1 VRRVEPALAVDDL
14 RASAVLPFEPAAT
27 PSPGVSSAFGPA
39 TPFGS
44 PAFAERD
51 ARDITPPSVPRVP
64 EPIPGRRI
72 AGSLA
77 PAQRFLLRVPERW
90 NGGLVVA
97 GTPGQR
103 TEFACDLLFGDPL
116 LARGY
121 AYIASNKG
129 NGDGAVLLQPGATF
143 AVDGTPVPR
152 FFLPGGIALALWQLA
167 PGHTIE
173 AWSDDFLAL
182 TDLAQELI
190 AGLHGQAP
198 DRVYAVGLSN
208 GGYQVRRAI
217 ERSDAFAGALTWNA
231 VLWTPRYNVLRYLPA
246 AIAAL
251 EAQRPE
257 ELLAL
262 GIPPDV
268 VGTDGSSLYQRNLL
282 TYYYLTGWLHAM
294 QLDPS
299 TSLAYG
305 DTTDTEPAE
314 SWQARIGTWRLEDAP
329 RVVERIAGFA
339 NTGAI
344 RCKLIELAA
353 EFDHLVPPLVHEAPY
368 GELVRAAGCAE
379 RRRSTVVPFAQ
390 HVDAWSELPEFPQMR
405 TAYRQMWAAFDELVE
420 WAG

>member
-1 VRRVEPALAVDDL
+1 MRRIEPALAVADL
-14 RASAVLPFEPAAT
+14 RASAVLPFEPAAA
-27 PSPGVSSAFGPA
+27 PAPGVSSPFGPA
-39 TPFGS
+39 APFGS

-64 EPIPGRRI
+64 DPIAGRRV

-121 AYIASNKG
+121 AYIAGNKG
-129 NGDGAVLLQPGATF
+129 QGDGAVFLQPGATF
-143 AVDGTPVPR
+143 AVDGAPVPR
-152 FFLPGGIALALWQLA
+152 FFLPGGSALGLWQLA

-182 TDLAQELI
+182 TGLAQELI
-190 AGLHGQAP
+190 ADMHGRAP
-198 DRVYAVGLSN
+198 ERIYAVGLSN

-217 ERSDAFAGALTWNA
+217 ERSAAFAGALTWNA
-231 VLWTPRYNVLRYLPA
+231 VLWTPRHNVLRYLPA

-251 EAQRPE
+251 EAGRPQD
-257 ELLAL
+257 LGAL

-268 VGTDGSSLYQRNLL
+268 VGTDGTSLYQRNLL
-282 TYYYLTGWLHAM
+282 TYYYITGWLHAM
-294 QLDPS
+294 QLDPA
-299 TSLAYG
+299 TSVAYG
-305 DTTDTEPAE
+305 DTTDVAAAE
-314 SWQARIGTWRLEDAP
+314 SWQARIGSWRLEDSP
-329 RVVERIAGFA
+329 RVAERIAGFA

-344 RCKLIELAA
+344 GCKLIELAA
-353 EFDHLVPPLVHEAPY
+353 EFDHLVPPQVHDAPY
-368 GELVRAAGCAE
+368 GELVRAAGFAE

-390 HVDAWSELPEFPQMR
+390 HVDSWSELPEFPHMR
-405 TAYRQMWAAFDELVE
+405 TAYHRVWAAFDELVE
-420 WAG
+420 WVG